1 VKIIY
6 FCKRIKNQL
15 KMNINVNNLKLFLI
29 FALISCLFS
38 CEYHTE
44 EDIIAIEISN
54 EDDGNGN
61 NEGTPGAA
69 ATFSANV
76 KPIIDS
82 RCVSCHNGSRFPDL
96 RTYDGIKN
104 SAAIVKSEVSS
115 RSMPQG
121 SSLTNAQIQAIV
133 SWVDDGAQNN

>member
-1 VKIIY
+1 
-6 FCKRIKNQL
+6 
-15 KMNINVNNLKLFLI
+15 MNINVNNLKLFLI

-44 EDIIAIEISN
+44 EDIIAIEILDDDDDYDDDD
-54 EDDGNGN
+54 DDGGGGN
-61 NEGTPGAA
+61 TGTPGAA
-69 ATFSANV
+69 ATFSAIV
-76 KPIIDS
+76 KPIIDG

-96 RTYDGIKN
+96 RTYDGVKN
-104 SAAIVKSEVSS
+104 SAALVKSEVAN

-133 SWVDDGAQNN
+133 SWVDNGAQNN